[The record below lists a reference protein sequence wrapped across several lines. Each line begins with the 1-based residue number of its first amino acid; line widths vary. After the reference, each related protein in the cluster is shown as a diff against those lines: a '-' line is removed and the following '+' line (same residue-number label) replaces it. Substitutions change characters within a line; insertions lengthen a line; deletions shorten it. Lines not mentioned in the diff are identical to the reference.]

1 VHSVDG
7 MRVKLRENRLH
18 RWIVV
23 PSDDQRL
30 AWNGSR
36 WVPIDRDGISVSE
49 LQSMEFVTVSEAAV
63 YAASI
68 GFEVEHG

>member
-1 VHSVDG
+1 
-7 MRVKLRENRLH
+7 
-18 RWIVV
+18 
-23 PSDDQRL
+23 
-30 AWNGSR
+30 
-36 WVPIDRDGISVSE
+36 VSE